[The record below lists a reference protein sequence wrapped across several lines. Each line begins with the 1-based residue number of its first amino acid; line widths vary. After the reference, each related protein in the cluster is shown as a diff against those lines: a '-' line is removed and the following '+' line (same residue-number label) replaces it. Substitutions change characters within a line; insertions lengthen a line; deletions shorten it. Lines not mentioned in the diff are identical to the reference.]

1 MVRNMDFKDM
11 LLQAKNNEEFAI
23 KQITDMYNPLLMKES
38 IIDGVFDEDLYQE
51 LWLTLKNCIQK
62 IKI

>member
-1 MVRNMDFKDM
+1 MDFKDM